1 MVITLIKSSNIRLK
15 AVTPT
20 RITAFLGLNK
30 SEEGDTELK
39 LGEASETQNFR
50 VTSGYE
56 IKKMEGWQPLFDSI
70 GQEEVNEMWAGKL
83 NGINMLVFKH
93 GSKLYKRVDGVNTE
107 LGDIAEGGADVFYF
121 NSKLY
126 ILDGEKYR
134 EFDGTTYKEVEGYRP
149 IVSKNGTPYEQ
160 INMLTGAKA
169 KQETGDG
176 TTTKY
181 TLPETDIKRIDY
193 AKVNGENAE
202 YTVNGNEVTFKTA
215 PASGTTIEIGWTKDG
230 ENHIAKCTHAFIYG
244 GSSDTR
250 IFVYG
255 NPDAPNREYFS
266 GVAVTPRAD
275 YFPANNYKD
284 IGSNQYPITDMA
296 RQYNTQLI
304 YKKDETF
311 YANIETSTD
320 ALGFLNTDF
329 PALPLNSEKGNIA
342 VGQTRVLL
350 NNPVSICRDGIYM
363 WTSSNVR
370 DERNTSKIS
379 QRLGREFETLDLS
392 KVITFDWEDKMEY
405 WISVPEK
412 KMCYIYNYGN
422 DTWYTRTNVE
432 AYSFVVIDR
441 ELYFGS
447 KGTIKKFSEDYRYD
461 GNFETIDAVYVTGF
475 YGFGKE
481 WLKKNIRKMWTSVK
495 PETRVYVEYS
505 YTTDNQDETV
515 IGNITYNVIDFSRLD
530 FAHFP
535 FETSL
540 TVKPFRFKLKAKKFA
555 YFKLKIR
562 SNKNVER
569 ATVINVELKETEGG
583 EIK

>member
-15 AVTPT
+15 PVTPT

-83 NGINMLVFKH
+83 NGINTLVFKH

-107 LGDIAEGGADVFYF
+107 LGDIAEGGADIFYF

-160 INMLTGAKA
+160 INILTGAKA
-169 KQETGDG
+169 IQETGDG

-181 TLPETDIKRIDY
+181 TLPETDIKNVDY
-193 AKVNGENAE
+193 AKVNDENAE
-202 YTVNGNEVTFKTA
+202 YTVSGNEVTFKTA
-215 PASGTTIEIGWTKDG
+215 PATGAVIEIGWTKDG
-230 ENHIAKCTHAFIYG
+230 ENYIEKCTNAFIYG

-255 NPDAPNREYFS
+255 NPDTPNREYFS

-296 RQYNTQLI
+296 RQYNTQII
-304 YKKDETF
+304 YKKDETY

-379 QRLGREFETLDLS
+379 QRLGREFEALDLS

-405 WISVPEK
+405 WISVPGK

-432 AYSFVVIDR
+432 AYSFAVIDR

>member
-1 MVITLIKSSNIRLK
+1 MIKSSNIRLK
-15 AVTPT
+15 PVTPT

-83 NGINMLVFKH
+83 NGINTLVFKH

-107 LGDIAEGGADVFYF
+107 LGDIAEGGADIFYF

-160 INMLTGAKA
+160 INILTGAKA
-169 KQETGDG
+169 IQETGDG

-181 TLPETDIKRIDY
+181 TLPETDIKNVDY
-193 AKVNGENAE
+193 AKVNDENAE
-202 YTVNGNEVTFKTA
+202 YTVSGNEVTFKTA
-215 PASGTTIEIGWTKDG
+215 PATGAVIEIGWTKDG
-230 ENHIAKCTHAFIYG
+230 ENYIEKCTNAFIYG

-255 NPDAPNREYFS
+255 NPDTPNREYFS

-296 RQYNTQLI
+296 RQYNTQII
-304 YKKDETF
+304 YKKDETY

-379 QRLGREFETLDLS
+379 QRLGREFEALDLS

-405 WISVPEK
+405 WISVPGK

-432 AYSFVVIDR
+432 AYSFAVIDR